1 MKYNSGLYLKGKTIL
16 IVEDDYVCSQLIRE
30 LLADTDSQ
38 RGELL
43 ATERAEATGWLRGGR
58 LSPVIW
64 PEGLAAELSQ
74 WREGRQGRSVRV
86 QAAAVTATRQPGQQR
101 RRRAGDVD
109 GRAGVDVQRGGAGK
123 GHGRRVAAAVH
134 PGGHEG

>member
-1 MKYNSGLYLKGKTIL
+1 MAGAQRPEPVKLTGHDAYLRESSGP
-16 IVEDDYVCSQLIRE
+16 SQEIQ
-30 LLADTDSQ
+30 AD
-38 RGELL
+38 GEIP
-43 ATERAEATGWLRGGR
+43 ARSADRAEATGWLRGGR

-101 RRRAGDVD
+101 RRRAGDGD

-134 PGGHEG
+134 PGGYEG